1 MKLASRIKFCAFV
14 GLVYIALGDRVLPQ
28 NYGNYSMQI
37 RADVNQYLLGL
48 FPTDELG
55 SVKQK
60 RSSFE
65 RVEAM
70 KKGSL

>member
-1 MKLASRIKFCAFV
+1 MKLAAKIQFCVFI
-14 GLVYIALGDRVLPQ
+14 GLFYVTLGDRVLPE
-28 NYGNYSMQI
+28 NYGNHSTQI

-48 FPTDELG
+48 FPTDKLN
-55 SVKQK
+55 SVKQQ